1 MAFDHQYPRVYKAK
15 VCPWIFQLYELDNP
29 FLKKTKFLLFA
40 SETKWQ
46 VNYFKTPMKQ
56 STD

>member
-29 FLKKTKFLLFA
+29 FLKEKQVFVICIWNQMTSKLF
-40 SETKWQ
+40 
-46 VNYFKTPMKQ
+46 
-56 STD
+56 